1 MPKILAREALA
12 RYLGGVEGFDEEL
25 RDIKREIIES
35 RGLIIKTNNLTNALA
50 ADLKSIGKRQ
60 QNFERR
66 ALWNSAA
73 ANLLFVV
80 VVIAA
85 VKFAWDA
92 RVDAVTSE
100 TRQAKTEIGKLKED
114 LTGLQQEV
122 DARARAEAAAAA
134 FYELVRAGKKKE
146 LIDAYE
152 PLRKE
157 KISRAEMAIFRDAV
171 ERASNELSVD
181 AYHEGLENMRASRW
195 HEAVTAF
202 EEALRF
208 NANATHG
215 PSAQLN
221 LARGYRRLNRQRDAI
236 PILVKL
242 SEASAD
248 TEILDDAMFL
258 LGECLMDIQAW
269 NDAKTTLRNFIRR
282 YPQSSYIND
291 AKMALADLAL
301 KH

>member
-1 MPKILAREALA
+1 MDE
-12 RYLGGVEGFDEEL
+12 FDEEL

-66 ALWNSAA
+66 AFWNSAA
-73 ANLLFVV
+73 ANVLFVV
-80 VVIAA
+80 VVIAV
-85 VKFAWDA
+85 VKFAWDS
-92 RVDAVTSE
+92 RVESVEVDTRRAKSQVEQLQSE
-100 TRQAKTEIGKLKED
+100 MKL
-114 LTGLQQEV
+114 LQDQN
-122 DARARAEAAAAA
+122 DARARAETAAAA
-134 FYELVRAGKKKE
+134 FYELIRSGKKKE
-146 LIDAYE
+146 LIDAFE
-152 PLRKE
+152 EVRKE
-157 KISRAEMAIFRDAV
+157 KLTRAEMAIFRDAV
-171 ERASNELSVD
+171 DRARAQLSVN
-181 AYHEGLENMRASRW
+181 AYHEGLESTRAGRW
-195 HEAVTAF
+195 HEAVLSF
-202 EEALRF
+202 EESLRYDDTS
-208 NANATHG
+208 THA

-258 LGECLMDIQAW
+258 LSECLIDIQAW
-269 NDAKTTLRNFIRR
+269 NDAKTALRNFIRR
-282 YPQSSYIND
+282 YPKSAYIND
-291 AKMALADLAL
+291 AKMALADLSV

>member
-1 MPKILAREALA
+1 MDEF
-12 RYLGGVEGFDEEL
+12 GEEL
-25 RDIKREIIES
+25 RDVKREIIES

-66 ALWNSAA
+66 AFWNSAA

-80 VVIAA
+80 VVVAV

-92 RVDAVTSE
+92 RVESVETE
-100 TRQAKTEIGKLKED
+100 TRRAKGEIAKLKEE
-114 LTGLQQEV
+114 LKALQGEG
-122 DARARAEAAAAA
+122 DRRSRGESAAAA
-134 FYELVRAGKKKE
+134 FYELIRSGKQKE
-146 LIDAYE
+146 LIDGWE
-152 PLRKE
+152 QLRKTRLT
-157 KISRAEMAIFRDAV
+157 RAEHAFFRDEV
-171 ERASNELSVD
+171 NRARSQLSVN
-181 AYHEGLENMRASRW
+181 AYHEGLEAMRASRW
-195 HEAVTAF
+195 HEAVVAF
-202 EEALRF
+202 EESIRF
-208 NANATHG
+208 NDAATHA

-242 SEASAD
+242 SKASSD
-248 TEILDDAMFL
+248 SEILDDAMFL
-258 LGECLMDIQAW
+258 LSECLIDIQAW

-282 YPQSSYIND
+282 YPKSAYIND
-291 AKMALADLAL
+291 AKMALADLNV

>member
-1 MPKILAREALA
+1 
-12 RYLGGVEGFDEEL
+12 VEGFDEEL

-60 QNFERR
+60 QSFERR

-80 VVIAA
+80 VVIVV

-92 RVDAVTSE
+92 RVDAVESE
-100 TRQAKTEIGKLKED
+100 TRQARTRIGKLEEELK
-114 LTGLQQEV
+114 GLQQEADV
-122 DARARAEAAAAA
+122 RGRGETAAAS
-134 FYELVRAGKKKE
+134 FNELLRAGKKRE

-152 PLRKE
+152 ALRKE
-157 KISRAEMAIFRDAV
+157 KLTRAEAAFFRDAV
-171 ERASNELSVD
+171 ERAKNELSVD
-181 AYHEGLENMRASRW
+181 AYQEGLESLRASRW

-208 NANATHG
+208 NPNATHA

-221 LARGYRRLNRQRDAI
+221 LAASYRHLNRQRDAV

-248 TEILDDAMFL
+248 PEVLDDAMFL
-258 LGECLMDIQAW
+258 LAECLIDIQAW

-282 YPQSSYIND
+282 YPKSSYIND
-291 AKMALADLAL
+291 ARMALADLSV

>member
-1 MPKILAREALA
+1 MDE
-12 RYLGGVEGFDEEL
+12 FDEEL

-66 ALWNSAA
+66 TFWNSAA

-80 VVIAA
+80 VVIAV
-85 VKFAWDA
+85 VKFAWDS
-92 RVDAVTSE
+92 RVESVERE
-100 TRQAKTEIGKLKED
+100 TRRARAQIGKLKEEIKS
-114 LTGLQQEV
+114 LQGGN
-122 DARARAEAAAAA
+122 DARARGETAAAA
-134 FYELVRAGKKKE
+134 FYELIRAGKKKE
-146 LIDAYE
+146 LIDAFE
-152 PLRKE
+152 NTRKE
-157 KISRAEMAIFRDAV
+157 KLTRAELAFFRDAV
-171 ERASNELSVD
+171 ERARSQLSVN
-181 AYHEGLENMRASRW
+181 AYHEGLDNMRAGRW
-195 HEAVTAF
+195 HEAVIAL
-202 EEALRF
+202 EEASRYDDT
-208 NANATHG
+208 ATHA
-215 PSAQLN
+215 PSAQLH

-248 TEILDDAMFL
+248 SEVLDDAMFL
-258 LGECLMDIQAW
+258 LSECLIDIQAW

-282 YPQSSYIND
+282 YPKSAYIND
-291 AKMALADLAL
+291 AKMALADLSV

>member
-1 MPKILAREALA
+1 ME
-12 RYLGGVEGFDEEL
+12 EFDEEL

-66 ALWNSAA
+66 AFWNSAA

-80 VVIAA
+80 VVVAV

-92 RVDAVTSE
+92 RVESVERD
-100 TRQAKTEIGKLKED
+100 TRRAKDEIAKLKEE
-114 LTGLQQEV
+114 LTTIQTDN
-122 DARARAEAAAAA
+122 DARAQGESAAAA
-134 FYELVRAGKKKE
+134 FYELMRTGKQKE
-146 LIDAYE
+146 LIDGWDGV
-152 PLRKE
+152 RKE
-157 KISRAEMAIFRDAV
+157 RLTRAELAFFRDEV
-171 ERASNELSVD
+171 ERAKSQLSVN
-181 AYHEGLENMRASRW
+181 AYHEGLEASRAGNW
-195 HEAVTAF
+195 HEAVVAF

-208 NANATHG
+208 NDGATHA
-215 PSAQLN
+215 PSAQLY
-221 LARGYRRLNRQRDAI
+221 LARGYRQLNRQRDAI

-248 TEILDDAMFL
+248 TEILDDAMFML
-258 LGECLMDIQAW
+258 SECLIDIQAW

-282 YPQSSYIND
+282 YPKSVFIND
-291 AKMALADLAL
+291 AKMALADLNV

>member
-1 MPKILAREALA
+1 MAACGLPVDSARMDE
-12 RYLGGVEGFDEEL
+12 FDEEL

-35 RGLIIKTNNLTNALA
+35 RGLIIRTNNLTNALA
-50 ADLKSIGKRQ
+50 ADIKSIGKRQ

-66 ALWNSAA
+66 AFRNSAA

-80 VVIAA
+80 VVIGV

-92 RVDAVTSE
+92 RVESVEGE
-100 TRQAKTEIGKLKED
+100 TRRGKAQIAQLKTE
-114 LTGLQQEV
+114 LQGQQQQT
-122 DARARAEAAAAA
+122 DARGRAEVAAAG
-134 FYELVRAGKKKE
+134 FYELMRSGKKRE

-152 PLRKE
+152 ITRKE
-157 KISRAEMAIFRDAV
+157 KLTRAEIAFFRDAV
-171 ERASNELSVD
+171 QEARSELSVNS
-181 AYHEGLENMRASRW
+181 YHEGLDNIRAGRW
-195 HEAVTAF
+195 HEAVVAF

-208 NANATHG
+208 NPTATHA

-221 LARGYRRLNRQRDAI
+221 LAKGYRRLNRQRDAI

-242 SEASAD
+242 SEASANS
-248 TEILDDAMFL
+248 EVLDDAMFL
-258 LGECLMDIQAW
+258 LSECLIDIQAW

-282 YPQSSYIND
+282 YPKSAYIND
-291 AKMALADLAL
+291 AKMALADLSV